1 MMERKKKLKLIQFSL
16 LIFGIFLIYITY
28 YNKNSDLDK
37 KLLSKS
43 AKEKVEKQKIDE
55 DSDQPDLFFNV
66 EYTGLDLNGNRYSLK
81 SEEAY
86 LDDLKPEIVFMK
98 NVHAVFYFKNGN
110 NLDVWSDKGIYNNKN
125 LDMKF
130 QNNVKAKYQGTDLFA
145 NKAEY
150 SNSKS
155 YLSISENVKVDDIR
169 GNLIADKLLFDI
181 TKKKLD
187 ITSFNDGKINANV
200 NLNEKRF

>member
-1 MMERKKKLKLIQFSL
+1 MLHTSDWHLGRALYGRNRYKEFEKFLNWMLKTL
-16 LIFGIFLIYITY
+16 
-28 YNKNSDLDK
+28 
-37 KLLSKS
+37 
-43 AKEKVEKQKIDE
+43 EKQKIDE

-169 GNLIADKLLFDI
+169 GNLIADKLLDI
-181 TKKKLD
+181 TKKLD

-200 NLNEKRF
+200 NLNEKGFRILNLKKLSQSLKSKI

>member
-37 KLLSKS
+37 ELLSKS

-98 NVHAVFYFKNGN
+98 DVHAVFYFKNGN
-110 NLDVWSDKGIYNNKN
+110 NLDVLSDKGIYNNKN